1 MSSLTNSMKQMA
13 SVAQKS
19 MQKQQIV
26 KTITERFVMLLN
38 NVQEVYNDNNFET
51 IINVTSMLK
60 KTNPRMII
68 SLWIN
73 YISSKYYN
81 ELINKDIDFIVRYDI
96 MNDFRSNLS
105 ITKSTLDTGE
115 NILSSLRFL
124 ITEKY
129 NKDEASTN
137 TINKLVMNVLLLLS
151 YAIYQTL

>member
-1 MSSLTNSMKQMA
+1 
-13 SVAQKS
+13 
-19 MQKQQIV
+19 
-26 KTITERFVMLLN
+26 
-38 NVQEVYNDNNFET
+38 
-51 IINVTSMLK
+51 
-60 KTNPRMII
+60 MII

-96 MNDFRSNLS
+96 MNDFRSNS
-105 ITKSTLDTGE
+105 EHYFTKSTLDTGE

-137 TINKLVMNVLLLLS
+137 TINKLVDECVIITKLCDL
-151 YAIYQTL
+151 YKTL